1 MTQSSTTPRAPGN
14 AERFDVAVLGGGPG
28 GYVAAIRAGQ
38 LGLRTVLIE
47 KERVGGTCL
56 HRGCIPTKALLE
68 SAEVLLLCR
77 KAGEYGVRVAEA
89 TLDLKAAMDRKDR
102 VVKKNLMGTESL
114 LRKNNVVSVKGTGRF
129 LTPGKIE
136 VKDASGT
143 TTIVETKAAVLATGS
158 RVGSLPMVPVDGTI
172 VLSSDDILSL
182 DRVPESLL
190 VIGAGAVGVEFASIY
205 QSFGSKVILIERL
218 PRLVPIEDEDVSE
231 ALLRSFA
238 RQGMEIH
245 VNANLK
251 SVRVEGDGA
260 WSEFEVKGE
269 IKRIRTERVLMAA
282 GRTPAVEG
290 IGLEALGVAMD
301 RGLVC
306 VNEYMETNVTG
317 LYAIGDVTPTAALA
331 HVASHEGIVAIER
344 IAGAHPHPVNY
355 NAIPNCTYCHPQ
367 IASVGITEAEAR
379 ASGRPIRVGK
389 FPFTA
394 NSKAGIM
401 GQGDGFV
408 KAVSDAGT
416 GEILGV
422 HIIGVLATEQIAE
435 SVVARHFEAT
445 AIELAEVVHAHPT
458 LAEATME
465 AMFGTE
471 GRSIHI

>member
-1 MTQSSTTPRAPGN
+1 MTPDRY
-14 AERFDVAVLGGGPG
+14 DVAILGGGPG

-47 KERVGGTCL
+47 RDRVGGTCL
-56 HRGCIPTKALLE
+56 HWGCIPTKALLE
-68 SAEVLLLCR
+68 AAEVLLLCR
-77 KAGEYGVRVAEA
+77 RAGEFGVKVAEA
-89 TLDLKAAMDRKDR
+89 TLDLKAAMERKER

-114 LRKNNVVSVKGTGRF
+114 LRKNKVTTIKGQGKFLVPGR
-129 LTPGKIE
+129 IE
-136 VKDASGT
+136 VRDDAGVT
-143 TTIVETKAAVLATGS
+143 TTVEAKAAILATGS
-158 RVGSLPMVPVDGTI
+158 RVGSLPMAPVDGRV

-205 QSFGSKVILIERL
+205 LVFGSKVTLIEKES
-218 PRLVPIEDEDVSE
+218 RLVPLEDQEVSE

-238 RQGMEIH
+238 RQGMVVH
-245 VNANLK
+245 VGASLK
-251 SVRVEGDGA
+251 SVRVEGDVA
-260 WSEFEVKGE
+260 WSEFEVAGE
-269 IKRIRTERVLMAA
+269 VKRIRTDRVLMAA
-282 GRTPAVEG
+282 GRRPATDG
-290 IGLEALGVAMD
+290 LGLEGLGVAME
-301 RGLVC
+301 RGYVK
-306 VNEYMETNVTG
+306 VNEFMETSASG
-317 LYAIGDVTPTAALA
+317 LFAIGDVTLTPALA
-331 HVASHEGIVAIER
+331 HVASHEGIVAVER
-344 IAGAHPHPVNY
+344 IAGKDPHPVNY
-355 NAIPNCTYCHPQ
+355 NAIPSCTYCHPQ
-367 IASVGITEAEAR
+367 VASVGWTEAQAR
-379 ASGRPIRVGK
+379 AAGRQVRIGK

-394 NSKAGIM
+394 NSKAGIL

-408 KAVSDAGT
+408 KAVADAST

-445 AIELAEVVHAHPT
+445 AEELANVVHAHPT